1 MPKILQ
7 ISIEVNSGSVGR
19 IAEQIG
25 EVVIEKGWSSY
36 ITYARNNN
44 PSSSQAIKI
53 GNSFD
58 IYRHGLETRLFDNHC
73 FSSKTATFKLIEKIR
88 EIQPDI
94 IHLHHLHGY
103 FINIEILFNFL
114 KGSKIPVVWTFHD
127 CWSFTGHCV
136 YFDFVGCEKWK
147 TGCNNCPQT
156 KEYPASLFIDRSKE
170 NYLLKKDIF
179 TSVDKMIIVP
189 VSNWLGGLVKESF
202 LQNYPIKVI
211 QNGVDINIFQPISAI
226 DRLQEK
232 LNVKENFV
240 ILGVASPWVKR
251 KGLND
256 FVELSELLKND
267 CSIILVGLNKK
278 QLNNLP
284 SNIIGLPR
292 TESPK
297 HLAKLYSLSD
307 VFVNPTYEDT
317 FPTTNLEAMA
327 CGTPVITYSTGGSVE
342 SITHE
347 TGLVVEKGDVISML
361 QAITTIKEK
370 GKSTYSNLCRGHA
383 EKYFNK
389 EDRFKE
395 YLNLYKDI
403 LKDLTFGKN

>member
-1 MPKILQ
+1 M
-7 ISIEVNSGSVGR
+7 
-19 IAEQIG
+19 
-25 EVVIEKGWSSY
+25 
-36 ITYARNNN
+36 
-44 PSSSQAIKI
+44 
-53 GNSFD
+53 
-58 IYRHGLETRLFDNHC
+58 
-73 FSSKTATFKLIEKIR
+73 
-88 EIQPDI
+88 
-94 IHLHHLHGY
+94 HHLHGY

-127 CWSFTGHCV
+127 CWSFTGHCTHFE
-136 YFDFVGCEKWK
+136 YVGCEKWK

-256 FVELSELLKND
+256 FVELSKLLKND

-342 SITHE
+342 SITPE

-395 YLNLYKDI
+395 YLILYKDI

>member
-1 MPKILQ
+1 MPKLLQ

-44 PSSSQAIKI
+44 PSGSQTIKI
-53 GNSFD
+53 GNSLD
-58 IYRHGLETRLFDNHC
+58 VYRHGIETRLFDNHC
-73 FSSKTATFKLIEKIR
+73 FSSKKSTLKLIEKIR
-88 EIQPDI
+88 EIQPNI

-114 KGSKIPVVWTFHD
+114 KESKIPVVWTFHD
-127 CWSFTGHCV
+127 CWSFTGHCTHFEYV
-136 YFDFVGCEKWK
+136 SCEKWK

-156 KEYPASLFIDRSKE
+156 KEYPASLFVDRSKK

-179 TSVDKMIIVP
+179 RSVDNMVIVP
-189 VSNWLGGLVKESF
+189 VSNWLGGLVKKSF
-202 LQNYPIKVI
+202 LQNYAIKVI
-211 QNGVDINIFQPISAI
+211 QNGVDINIFQPISSI

-232 LNVKENFV
+232 LNVKWKFV
-240 ILGVASPWVKR
+240 ILGVASPWGKR

-256 FVELSELLKND
+256 FIELSKLLKND

-278 QLNNLP
+278 QLKNLP
-284 SNIIGLPR
+284 RNIIGLPR

-297 HLAKLYSLSD
+297 DLTELYSLSD

-317 FPTTNLEAMA
+317 FPTTNLESMA
-327 CGTPVITYSTGGSVE
+327 CGTPVITYNTGGSVE
-342 SITHE
+342 SVTPE
-347 TGLVVEKGDVISML
+347 TGLIVEKGEVTSIL
-361 QAITTIKEK
+361 QAVKTIKDK
-370 GKSTYSNLCRGHA
+370 GKSTYSNLCRERA

-389 EDRFKE
+389 QNIFKE
-395 YLNLYKDI
+395 YLDLYKDI
-403 LKDLTFGKN
+403 LKI